1 MVGDSSPLTRLVAAV
16 LLALL
21 LVGQAS
27 AAVADVGLATLF
39 PTERHSRTVLVITK
53 VLERSH
59 YRGLSLDDGLAVVVL
74 ENYLEELDPG
84 RFFFLERDLGRFM
97 RTANRLDDEI
107 AKGKLDTAFDVF
119 RVYRVRV
126 DGRADYALS
135 LLKGAFDF
143 DADEVYLADRSLA
156 PWAKTD
162 AELDQTWR
170 KRVKNDYLLLKLA
183 GKDDPEIRVQLRKR
197 YEGIARRVRQL
208 SADDVFD
215 VFVNA
220 YTSALEP
227 HTGYLSPSAAESFD
241 IGMRLSLQGIGAV
254 LQVDNELAVI
264 HRTVPGGPARQS
276 GKIGAGDRV
285 VGVAQG
291 LDGAMED
298 VIGWPLQDVVDRIRG
313 PQGTLVRLL
322 ILPKAASA
330 GGRLREV
337 ALVRR
342 EIALDDMA
350 AKAFVIAA
358 PTVPPPL
365 RIGVIELPTF
375 YRDFH
380 AEAEGQEDFRSTTRD
395 VYRLIETLKA
405 QGIDGLIVDLRGNG
419 GGSLAEATSLTGLF
433 VDQRPVV
440 QVKDASGKVE
450 LELNPDTRVAYS
462 GPLAVLV
469 DRDSASA
476 SEIFAAAIQDY
487 GRGLV
492 IGEATFGKGT
502 VQTLVDLD
510 RYALGKDADLGR
522 LRLTTAEFFRLSG
535 GSTQLKGVE
544 PDIHLDL
551 GPNGEKQGE
560 RSLDNPLP
568 WSQIEPAPYS
578 SDPLPGLDEV
588 RRRSRERTTA
598 DLGFTLLAAQT
609 QVRREIE
616 AQAEVSLR
624 ENERRAQSERRDRT
638 LTEAKTRYLRAR
650 GVEPLDE
657 EADQVDEEA
666 REREQQ
672 LIDRIQTEEAAR
684 ILADII
690 VSAADAPRP
699 QAAMSD

>member
-1 MVGDSSPLTRLVAAV
+1 MMTHAKARRGWGPARLLCA
-16 LLALL
+16 ALL
-21 LVGQAS
+21 CLVLIPLAPG
-27 AAVADVGLATLF
+27 AAADIGLATLF
-39 PTERHSRTVLVITK
+39 PTERQSRTLLVINK

-59 YRGLSLDDGLAVVVL
+59 YRGLRLGDELAEAVL
-74 ENYLEELDPG
+74 GNYLEELDPG
-84 RFFFLERDLGRFM
+84 RLFFLQRDLDRFM

-107 AKGKLDTAFDVF
+107 GKGKLDSAFDVF

-126 DGRADYALS
+126 DARVDYALS
-135 LLKGAFDF
+135 LLNGPFDF
-143 DADEVYLADRSLA
+143 DADEAYLADRRQA
-156 PWAKTD
+156 PWAKSE
-162 AELDQTWR
+162 AELDETWR

-183 GKDDPEIRVQLRKR
+183 NKDDAEIRDQLRKR
-197 YEGIARRVRQL
+197 YEGIARRIRQL

-215 VFVNA
+215 VFANA
-220 YTSALEP
+220 YTRALEP

-254 LQVDNELAVI
+254 LQADNELTVI
-264 HRTVPGGPARQS
+264 RRTVPGGPARQS
-276 GKIGAGDRV
+276 GKIAAGDRV

-298 VIGWPLQDVVDRIRG
+298 VIGWPLQEVVDRIRG
-313 PQGTLVRLL
+313 PQGTAVRLL

-365 RIGVIELPTF
+365 RIGVITLPTF

-380 AEAEGQEDFRSTTRD
+380 AEAEGQDDFRSTTRD
-395 VYRLIETLKA
+395 VRRLIETLKT
-405 QGIDGLIVDLRGNG
+405 QGIDGLVIDLRGNG
-419 GGSLAEATSLTGLF
+419 GGSLSEATSLTGLF
-433 VDQRPVV
+433 VDQQPVV

-450 LELNPDTRVAYS
+450 LEINPDTDVTYT

-476 SEIFAAAIQDY
+476 SEIFTAAIQDY
-487 GRGLV
+487 GRGVV
-492 IGEATFGKGT
+492 IGEPTFGKGT

-510 RYALGKDADLGR
+510 RYALGKDANLGR
-522 LRLTTAEFFRLSG
+522 LRMTTAEFFRLSG
-535 GSTQLKGVE
+535 SSTQLKGVE
-544 PDIHLDL
+544 PDIQFDF
-551 GPNGEKQGE
+551 GSDGEQQGE
-560 RSLDNPLP
+560 RALANPLP
-568 WSQIEPAPYS
+568 WSRIEPAPHSGYRR
-578 SDPLPGLDEV
+578 PGLDEV
-588 RRRSRERTTA
+588 RRRSQERTTA
-598 DLGFTLLAAQT
+598 DLGFELLSTQA

-616 AQAEVSLR
+616 AQTEVSLR
-624 ENERRAQSERRDRT
+624 ASERRAESERRDRT
-638 LTEAKTRYLRAR
+638 LTEAKARYLRAR

-657 EADQVDEEA
+657 EADEIDEEA
-666 REREQQ
+666 MEREQD

-684 ILADII
+684 ILADAIRI
-690 VSAADAPRP
+690 S
-699 QAAMSD
+699 